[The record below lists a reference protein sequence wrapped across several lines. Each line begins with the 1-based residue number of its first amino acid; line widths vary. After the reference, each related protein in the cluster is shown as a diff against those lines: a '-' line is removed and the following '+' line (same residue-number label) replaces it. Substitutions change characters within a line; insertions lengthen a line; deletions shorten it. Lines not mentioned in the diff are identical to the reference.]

1 MYMYRMYDI
10 LYCIV
15 CIIIYLKT
23 GPRCKTLNII
33 MPIQDDK
40 MQDIFYILCTCSMQ

>member
-1 MYMYRMYDI
+1 MYDTVPG
-10 LYCIV
+10 IV
-15 CIIIYLKT
+15 CIIIYNNLFENWSKMRT
-23 GPRCKTLNII
+23 FNII